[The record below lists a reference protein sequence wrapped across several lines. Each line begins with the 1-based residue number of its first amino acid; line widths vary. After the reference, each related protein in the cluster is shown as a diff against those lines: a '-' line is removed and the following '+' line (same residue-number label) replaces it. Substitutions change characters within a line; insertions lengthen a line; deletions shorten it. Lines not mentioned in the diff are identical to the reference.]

1 MWPFSKSG
9 DKKKKADSA
18 DAGEDLSIE
27 SAPSEEQKSGTSF
40 GGNIDIELTKIKSSL
55 EAFSEV
61 RKANSERFQRLSE
74 QIGELRGM
82 IMDTNKTIG
91 TVEVSATKAIDLV
104 NAVQPDKL
112 MIDVR
117 KIDGKVEGLRA
128 MIEANEAMMKDI
140 MEEMKGMRK
149 QMNFYK
155 GTEQVMKMNDDVK
168 KEIAEI
174 KHTESVI
181 DRHSNKVETI
191 FLEVEKKF
199 SEFDKFNDVT
209 KDLDKSFKKVSAD
222 FDKMKVQ
229 IDEKAEKKE
238 FVKVIGQFNDF
249 EKHTGNILKLLDS
262 KSRTVEEDLGEK
274 FKKLATSLDQGFDR
288 VKKEVE
294 KKQQVV
300 LSDVK
305 IDAAQI
311 AAGPIGAPGAAP
323 AKKEGFSIKGIFK
336 KGEKKDDSFD
346 IKKELA
352 NSGLGGHDDKPIEQA
367 SPADKKIVP
376 GAGAN
381 ASTSAAAPAAA
392 SAGGTASG
400 TPPATPPA

>member
-1 MWPFSKSG
+1 MVWPFGKKG
-9 DKKKKADSA
+9 DKKKKEEAADS
-18 DAGEDLSIE
+18 GEDMAIE
-27 SAPSEEQKSGTSF
+27 SAPTEEAKQSGGF
-40 GGNIDIELTKIKSSL
+40 GGNIDVELTKIKSSL
-55 EAFSEV
+55 EAFGEV
-61 RKANSERFQRLSE
+61 RKSNSERFQRISE

-140 MEEMKGMRK
+140 MEEMKVMRK

-155 GTEQVMKMNDDVK
+155 GTDQVMKMNEDVK

-174 KHTESVI
+174 KHIETII
-181 DRHSNKVETI
+181 DRHANKVETI

-199 SEFDKFNDVT
+199 TEFDKFNDVT
-209 KDLDKSFKKVSAD
+209 KDLDKSFKKVSSD

-238 FVKVIGQFNDF
+238 FVKVIGQFNEF

-262 KSRTVEEDLGEK
+262 KSKTVEEDLGEK
-274 FKKLATSLDQGFDR
+274 FKKLTDSLQKSFDQ

-294 KKQQVV
+294 KKH
-300 LSDVK
+300 DVK
-305 IDAAQI
+305 LTEVKLDVSGAA
-311 AAGPIGAPGAAP
+311 APTAAP
-323 AKKEGFSIKGIFK
+323 APKKGFDIKAIFAKKKE
-336 KGEKKDDSFD
+336 EAFD
-346 IKKELA
+346 VKKELA

-367 SPADKKIVP
+367 SAADKKIMP
-376 GAGAN
+376 SGAPA
-381 ASTSAAAPAAA
+381 APAAAPAAA
-392 SAGGTASG
+392 SGV
-400 TPPATPPA
+400 PK